1 MVESFFD
8 DKCCG
13 FYSYNFNSAWD
24 NYCCLLQK
32 KGSGIGSVFGGSSDS
47 YRSKR
52 GADKFLYYITIG
64 LGILFALIPFSLL
77 FLS

>member
-1 MVESFFD
+1 MANVAVSIVTILIAL
-8 DKCCG
+8 G
-13 FYSYNFNSAWD
+13 IITVV
-24 NYCCLLQK
+24 LLQK

>member
-1 MVESFFD
+1 MANIGVSVVMIVIAV
-8 DKCCG
+8 G
-13 FYSYNFNSAWD
+13 IITVV
-24 NYCCLLQK
+24 LLQK
-32 KGSGIGSVFGGSSDS
+32 KGSGVGAVFGGASDS

-52 GADKFLYYITIG
+52 GAEKFLYYITIG